1 MAGTWQGLIHQP
13 NFNTSTMLLL
23 SDGRVMVQ
31 EEATQHWHALT
42 PDQYGSYI
50 NGTWSP
56 LADMSIWRRYYASG
70 MLKDGRI
77 VIIGGEQSGVGG
89 DTNKGEIYDPVSDT
103 WTSIPSPP
111 GWAIVGDA
119 SCCILPD
126 GRLMIGALTTP
137 QCAIYDPVSNSWSA
151 AANKAIRSNEET
163 WILLADDTILT
174 AQCFPPYRSERYS
187 ISSNSWK
194 DEGPIPVDI
203 VDNAMAEIGPAM
215 LLYNG
220 NVIYFGAASM
230 AGFGKTA
237 LYTPPP
243 IYTGTGIW
251 TKGPDIPK
259 IGGNTMVCNDCPA
272 SLLPN
277 GKVLVACAPF
287 EVNNWGSPI
296 QFLEYD
302 PFTNSLQQAPT
313 PPNNVAQLFWSRF
326 MLLPTGQVLFSPS
339 SSNVQCYT
347 PDGGPQD
354 AWRPVISSV
363 EVQGLSP
370 SSVHYLLKGT
380 QLNGLSQ
387 ANTYGD
393 DCNPSTNYPLVR
405 LRNNITGQV
414 HFARTHD
421 FSTRAI
427 STGQS
432 PQSVCFS
439 AAYIPYGH
447 YDLCVIANGISSNCI
462 SFRHWDPFQHCRCR
476 VCGREKPECC
486 CREPICEGGIAMPGP
501 DIVALRNQMYQLT
514 RSVERFASQIPVE
527 KPHQQPKEVKRPEKG
542 QEPRGQGAQEGANR
556 RRRKRR

>member
-42 PDQYGSYI
+42 PDVYGSYI

-77 VIIGGEQSGVGG
+77 VIIGGEQSGAGG
-89 DTNKGEIYDPVSDT
+89 DTNKGEIYDPVSDS
-103 WTSIPSPP
+103 WTPIPSPP

-137 QCAIYDPVSNSWSA
+137 QCAIYDPVANSWSA

-194 DEGPIPVDI
+194 DEGPVPVDI
-203 VDNAMAEIGPAM
+203 VDHAMAEIGPAM

-220 NVIYFGAASM
+220 DVIFFGAANV

-237 LYTPPP
+237 IYTPPP

-259 IGGNTMVCNDCPA
+259 IGGNTTVCNDCPA

-296 QFLEYD
+296 EFLEYD
-302 PFTNSLQQAPT
+302 PFTNSLQKAPT
-313 PPNNVAQLFWSRF
+313 PPNNLAQLYWSRF

-363 EVQGLSP
+363 EVQGLLP

-387 ANTYGD
+387 ANIYGD

-405 LRNNITGQV
+405 LQNGITSQV
-414 HFARTHD
+414 YFARTYG

-427 STGQS
+427 STSQS

-439 AAYIPYGH
+439 AAHIPYGH
-447 YDLCVIANGISSNCI
+447 YDLCVIANGISSNCVR
-462 SFRHWDPFQHCRCR
+462 FKHCDLFQDCRCR
-476 VCGREKPECC
+476 SCCREKAECC
-486 CREPICEGGIAMPGP
+486 CRESICDGRIAMPEP
-501 DIVALRNQMYQLT
+501 NIVAFRSQIYQLA
-514 RSVERFASQIPVE
+514 RSVDRFASQIPVE
-527 KPHQQPKEVKRPEKG
+527 EPHQQPKEVKRPEKG
-542 QEPRGQGAQEGANR
+542 QETRERGAQGRDNR